1 MLAGSDKADA
11 LPSVSSHAEK
21 GESGAVIEETEK
33 TAEDLDTAFKE
44 TVQRAMKPVVTVETE
59 EKPTMDDEN
68 KTFRTRLVAFW
79 LLSNAALVIAIEN
92 VNGYDTSAAEQQDKQ
107 SLYFNVIL
115 WATAGLSAV
124 RAQRLAFLLRM
135 SDL

>member
-1 MLAGSDKADA
+1 M
-11 LPSVSSHAEK
+11 SSHAEK

-79 LLSNAALVIAIEN
+79 LFTNAALVIAIEN

-124 RAQRLAFLLRM
+124 RAERLSPSCFLHLAD
-135 SDL
+135 SL